1 MSTMSIMQFDEL
13 LPGAKVRFTEI
24 NKVQYLSIRDLIMV
38 VCGQTYKRASETW
51 ISLSEERK
59 NELSGN
65 TGQFKFK
72 GRGEHLQSVI
82 TFPGAVKLMMWLP
95 GDNAKTFRT
104 KATDILTRYFAG
116 DKSLL
121 KEIEANANKTA
132 PINEA
137 ARAALNNPPP
147 QPAVAD
153 DVEEQ
158 TLVKRRK
165 LYDDLSSSLSVGKK
179 EVKQYSTSLS
189 TCNRHLAKHIDLKAK
204 FYDMEIKFEHDKL
217 TIERAKLS
225 LLNDGRFQDLEYK
238 RALKALEAADP
249 APPAPT
255 APSVSIPTAVPDA
268 AAATTT
274 LFKVFD
280 GNKENYP
287 MLRFDQRKAFLQ
299 KSGAL
304 TAQLYRQTYGTNPP
318 FKQLESGI
326 DVHAYPL
333 EAEHM
338 LVEAL
343 RTVYR
348 ELTAG
353 ESQPPI
359 DAVFKRSAV
368 ETA

>member
-1 MSTMSIMQFDEL
+1 MSKMQFDEL
-13 LPGAKVRFTEI
+13 LKGAEVRF
-24 NKVQYLSIRDLIMV
+24 KVVQGVQYLSIRDFIMA
-38 VCGQTYKRASETW
+38 VCKTDYKNASKKWCTMT
-51 ISLSEERK
+51 EERK
-59 NELSGN
+59 EEVSPFVRHLKFAGP
-65 TGQFKFK
+65 GQK
-72 GRGEHLQSVI
+72 LQPVI
-82 TFPGAVKLMMWLP
+82 TFPGAVNLLMWLG
-95 GDNAKTFRT
+95 GDYAKKFRR
-104 KATDILTRYFAG
+104 KVIDILTKYFAG
-116 DKSLL
+116 DKSLFGD
-121 KEIEANANKTA
+121 IEANAASDN
-132 PINEA
+132 PVNQA
-137 ARAALNNPPP
+137 ARAALNNPQP
-147 QPAVAD
+147 QTSVGD
-153 DVEEQ
+153 NEEEQ
-158 TLVKRRK
+158 ALVKRRK
-165 LYDDLSSSLSVGKK
+165 LYDDLGSSLSVTTK

-238 RALKALEAADP
+238 RALKAIDAEGP

-274 LFKVFD
+274 LFKVYD

-287 MLRFDQRKAFLQ
+287 MLRFDQRKSFLQ

-304 TAQLYRQTYGTNPP
+304 TAQLYRQTYGSHPP

-326 DVHAYPL
+326 EVNAYPL
-333 EAEHM
+333 EAEPI
-338 LVEAL
+338 LSEAL

-353 ESQPPI
+353 ESQPTI
-359 DAVFKRSAV
+359 DAVFKKSAV